1 MTEGNWG
8 GVSGPSDPP
17 QSLHGT
23 LTPPGSV
30 TASPTSPTR
39 RGKSLDIEFVF
50 VEDETI
56 RTLNREHRGKDEATD
71 VLTFEAP
78 DFPGAP
84 LGEIVIA
91 VPFAETQAL
100 LRKVSLR
107 TELAYLAIHGVL
119 HLCGFDDIEEADRRR
134 MMAEMASV
142 GEEIGLEPD
151 REWTSIALGEPAW
164 T

>member
-8 GVSGPSDPP
+8 GVSGLPSSPDN
-17 QSLHGT
+17 LE
-23 LTPPGSV
+23 LTVIP
-30 TASPTSPTR
+30 PTR

-50 VEDETI
+50 VDDETI
-56 RTLNREHRGKDEATD
+56 RTLNREHRGKDEVTD

-91 VPFAETQAL
+91 IPFAERQAS
-100 LRKVSLR
+100 LRSVSLR

-119 HLCGFDDIEEADRRR
+119 HLCGFDDVNEDDRRR

-142 GEEIGLEPD
+142 GEDIGLEPD
-151 REWTSIALGEPAW
+151 REWTSIALGGPAW
-164 T
+164 M